1 MKKRYKIQ
9 DDDYEEVKCFYLLIK
24 DYTKK
29 FLISSQNSSQL
40 SVWTSTLIGLLKS
53 RLKIP
58 IIDFASTT

>member
-1 MKKRYKIQ
+1 MTIMRS
-9 DDDYEEVKCFYLLIK
+9 KCFYLLIK